1 MHEIL
6 EQAFNVAFKYRV
18 YFTRDVFARSNALFS
33 NAVAQTIPGQPAR
46 VLFVVD
52 DGVSQAHPS
61 LSRAI
66 EDYCAAYSTSLT
78 LAGPVMVVPGG
89 EQLKNDPA
97 AVSRI
102 LEAIHE
108 AALCRHSYVAAVGG
122 GAVLDVAGYA
132 AATVHRGVRLI
143 RLPTTVLA
151 QDDSGVGVKNGVN
164 EYGQKNYL
172 GTFAPP
178 FAVIN
183 DFSFL
188 ATLTDRDWRGG
199 VSEAVK
205 AALIKDRDF
214 FEFIEQ
220 RAAALAGRD
229 MASMEAVV
237 RRSASLHLQHIAT
250 SGDPFEMGSSRP
262 LDFGHWAAHKLERL
276 SSHRLRHGQAV
287 SIGIALDTT
296 YSYLAGWLSE
306 PEWQRIIAVLQALG
320 LPVSAPELG
329 RHLDAPD
336 HQASVLRGLDEFRE
350 HLGGELTV
358 MLLRGIGEP
367 FDAHEIQHDLVV
379 RSIGLLDALQEKHP
393 FSEDAHGH
401 EITVERQ
408 GTR

>member
-66 EDYCAAYSTSLT
+66 EDYCAAYPASLT

-102 LEAIHE
+102 LDAIHE

-122 GAVLDVAGYA
+122 GAVLDVVGYA

-183 DFSFL
+183 DFNFL
-188 ATLTDRDWRGG
+188 TTLTDRDWRGG
-199 VSEAVK
+199 RVGSREGRAHQGPRFLRVH
-205 AALIKDRDF
+205 
-214 FEFIEQ
+214 
-220 RAAALAGRD
+220 RAARRRAGR
-229 MASMEAVV
+229 
-237 RRSASLHLQHIAT
+237 
-250 SGDPFEMGSSRP
+250 P
-262 LDFGHWAAHKLERL
+262 
-276 SSHRLRHGQAV
+276 
-287 SIGIALDTT
+287 
-296 YSYLAGWLSE
+296 
-306 PEWQRIIAVLQALG
+306 
-320 LPVSAPELG
+320 
-329 RHLDAPD
+329 
-336 HQASVLRGLDEFRE
+336 
-350 HLGGELTV
+350 
-358 MLLRGIGEP
+358 
-367 FDAHEIQHDLVV
+367 
-379 RSIGLLDALQEKHP
+379 
-393 FSEDAHGH
+393 
-401 EITVERQ
+401 
-408 GTR
+408 